1 MAFKVITAADGS
13 SDNYGNEQDRYRFPD
28 GSGVLQVDRADA
40 TRVYYSPF
48 GGWFRVEETNVEPE
62 RGGNVW

>member
-1 MAFKVITAADGS
+1 MSFKVITDANGTYD
-13 SDNYGNEQDRYRFPD
+13 DYTDEQDRYRFPD

-48 GGWFRVEETNVEPE
+48 GGWVRVEETDVEPE